1 MGSNV
6 KNQSMKVTPTIN
18 LPRLLNACSVCCILT
33 VAASPPA
40 GAAEFIPL
48 GIIGTSLLH
57 GTVPVHES
65 RSYHLS
71 DDGRVVVGRTT
82 GPLWNPG
89 PGGVF
94 RWTRETGMVPLDN
107 SASLFGYPRMSADGS
122 TVAWYAGRFGDES
135 RVWTA
140 ENGLTVFNDPSDL
153 RNRFFNFERP
163 FNNRIVSSNGSV
175 IAGRR
180 NGSVVRWSFD
190 TGFDDLGIQAPND
203 FREETLI
210 SGDGNTIAGTRGT
223 ASGNRTMFRWTADL
237 GAVDIGSV
245 PGANWHLIADIS
257 NDGSVLVGLSGIT
270 TANSG
275 TQDLSLWR

>member
-1 MGSNV
+1 
-6 KNQSMKVTPTIN
+6 
-18 LPRLLNACSVCCILT
+18 
-33 VAASPPA
+33 
-40 GAAEFIPL
+40 
-48 GIIGTSLLH
+48 
-57 GTVPVHES
+57 
-65 RSYHLS
+65 
-71 DDGRVVVGRTT
+71 
-82 GPLWNPG
+82 
-89 PGGVF
+89 
-94 RWTRETGMVPLDN
+94 
-107 SASLFGYPRMSADGS
+107 
-122 TVAWYAGRFGDES
+122 
-135 RVWTA
+135 
-140 ENGLTVFNDPSDL
+140 LTVFNDPSDL

-245 PGANWHLIADIS
+245 PGANWHSIADIS

-275 TQDLSLWR
+275 TQDLSLWRWTAESGPSSCKKCRQSGDSWTAELFFPQMVQ